1 MLMLHGR
8 PRSNYYNAVKAV
20 LIEKGIEF
28 TEVLETVPPTDAFLE
43 LSPMSKVPCLVTP
56 SGPITETA
64 AILEYLEETYPVVPM
79 MPTDV
84 YARAKHRELCKTL
97 ELYIEWVARRGYGAL
112 RGEDVPAHEKA
123 GIEKAL
129 TQSTRAVSHLAS
141 FSPWIAGED
150 FTYADIFGYFML
162 IYSIMSAKANAGID
176 LLGAIPGSADWFSRV
191 EERPSM
197 RRVLDDAKEYARSQ
211 S

>member
-1 MLMLHGR
+1 M
-8 PRSNYYNAVKAV
+8 
-20 LIEKGIEF
+20 
-28 TEVLETVPPTDAFLE
+28 
-43 LSPMSKVPCLVTP
+43 
-56 SGPITETA
+56 
-64 AILEYLEETYPVVPM
+64 
-79 MPTDV
+79 
-84 YARAKHRELCKTL
+84 
-97 ELYIEWVARRGYGAL
+97 
-112 RGEDVPAHEKA
+112 
-123 GIEKAL
+123 
-129 TQSTRAVSHLAS
+129 SHLAS